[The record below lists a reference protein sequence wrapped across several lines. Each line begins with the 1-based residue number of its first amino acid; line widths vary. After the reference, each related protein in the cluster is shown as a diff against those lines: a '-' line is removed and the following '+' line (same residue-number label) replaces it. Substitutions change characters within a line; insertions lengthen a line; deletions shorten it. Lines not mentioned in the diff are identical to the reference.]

1 MSSTS
6 GNPAIDRQQG
16 VNCSMLKTIM
26 LTVLFSLLMPFHAG
40 QAQNLPQQT
49 PDKLQGDMT
58 RSLTPDIGGIKQFI
72 EIKTDDPGKPVL
84 LFLSGGPG
92 SSMLN
97 NAAAFTRILQTRFT
111 IVQWDQRDAGR
122 TLKLNPSPVQPTVEQ
137 MESDTLLVIEFV
149 RKELNQDKI
158 YLLGSSWGNVLGFH
172 AVKQHPE
179 WLHAYFAVNPVVS
192 QLASEQALLATLKT
206 HFKDNAVASKELAG
220 IDPALDTDDDLYY
233 LRKWLFH
240 KEGKDFATSK
250 EFRDMFFQWAKTW
263 STVWKTVMTIDLRNS
278 LAKVDCPVYFF
289 VGKNDIQTS
298 ASITQEYFSALQA
311 PKKALFLFEHSGHQ
325 IHHDEPEKFQ
335 RTVIGTLDGNQQ
347 R

>member
-1 MSSTS
+1 MSSHAS
-6 GNPAIDRQQG
+6 NQAIDLQQG
-16 VNCSMLKTIM
+16 NHCSMLKNIM
-26 LTVLFSLLMPFHAG
+26 LAVLLSCLMPFHASR
-40 QAQNLPQQT
+40 AQ
-49 PDKLQGDMT
+49 DMPGKPHSETT

-72 EIKTDDPGKPVL
+72 EIKTDDASKPVL

-137 MESDTLLVIEFV
+137 MESDTLQVIEFV
-149 RKELNQDKI
+149 RKELKQEKI

-172 AVKQHPE
+172 VVKHHPE

-206 HFKDNAVASKELAG
+206 HYKDDAVASKELAA
-220 IDPALDTDDDLYY
+220 IHPALDTDEDLYY

-250 EFRDMFFQWAKTW
+250 EFREMFFQWAKTW
-263 STVWKTVMTIDLRNS
+263 SAVWKEVMTIDLRKS
-278 LAKVDCPVYFF
+278 LASVDCPVYFF

-298 ASITQEYFSALQA
+298 ASITQAYFAALTA
-311 PKKALFLFEHSGHQ
+311 PQKALFLFEHSGHQ

-335 RTVIGTLDGNQQ
+335 HTVISTLDSKQQ
-347 R
+347 P